1 MPVRIVDLLES
12 IDVEQNHGGLSRRRS
27 ATCSLNERFQL
38 VVDEGLV
45 VQLREPVAH
54 GEFVELRDHLGDLDV
69 VAHLD
74 VGHQQAVRHILDQL
88 EHKLG
93 ALYVHR
99 HAGYVKHATVEVLD
113 LEHGVLHRQASARR
127 AVETRIVLVP
137 QLVAGTVD
145 LDQTIPIA
153 VVREHRWSR
162 GSTNR

>member
-1 MPVRIVDLLES
+1 MCI
-12 IDVEQNHGGLSRRRS
+12 
-27 ATCSLNERFQL
+27 
-38 VVDEGLV
+38 
-45 VQLREPVAH
+45 
-54 GEFVELRDHLGDLDV
+54 RDS
-69 VAHLD
+69 LD

-93 ALYVHR
+93 TLYVHR
-99 HAGYVKHATVEVLD
+99 HAGHVKHATVEVFD

-153 VVREHRWSR
+153 VVREHPVVARIDQPVIIESQQVGRGARNLRICLLYTSR
-162 GSTNR
+162 CV